1 MERDKYGHPVNDEGV
16 EIRASEEKYGTS
28 HIDIYDKCP
37 ADNDD
42 HGSIHIN
49 IDTDTGK
56 GTIVDTTDGD
66 KETTDVSCF
75 LTTACMRHFGKLF
88 EDDCYE
94 LRVLRWFRDNYVEKE
109 DIEKYYKVA
118 PIIVEAINADEHS
131 DIIYG
136 YIYDNVVD
144 YCVEQIEAGNYTEA
158 YDRYKSSVINFE
170 GKIARPYLGKRL
182 VKALPVSES

>member
-1 MERDKYGHPVNDEGV
+1 
-16 EIRASEEKYGTS
+16 
-28 HIDIYDKCP
+28 
-37 ADNDD
+37 
-42 HGSIHIN
+42 
-49 IDTDTGK
+49 
-56 GTIVDTTDGD
+56 
-66 KETTDVSCF
+66 
-75 LTTACMRHFGKLF
+75 MRYFGKLF

>member
-1 MERDKYGHPVNDEGV
+1 MMKGLKLERQKINMVQSY
-16 EIRASEEKYGTS
+16 RY
-28 HIDIYDKCP
+28 IYDKCP

-49 IDTDTGK
+49 FDTDTGK
-56 GTIVDTTDGD
+56 GTIVDSTDGD
-66 KETTDVSCF
+66 KETTDVSFF
-75 LTTACMRHFGKLF
+75 LTTDCMRHFGKLF

-131 DIIYG
+131 DIIY
-136 YIYDNVVD
+136 
-144 YCVEQIEAGNYTEA
+144 
-158 YDRYKSSVINFE
+158 
-170 GKIARPYLGKRL
+170 
-182 VKALPVSES
+182 